1 MTPMIMTIPGTMT
14 REDRHRR
21 SGTNAED
28 RWIDISARNLLKDQL
43 SVKGIQ
49 MQVGV

>member
-21 SGTNAED
+21 SGNVAEE
-28 RWIDISARNLLKDQL
+28 RWGDMAIRDLLKNRL
-43 SVKGIQ
+43 A
-49 MQVGV
+49 

>member
-1 MTPMIMTIPGTMT
+1 MTPMVMMMPGTLT
-14 REDRHRR
+14 REDRHRK

-28 RWIDISARNLLKDQL
+28 RWIDIPARNLLKDQS

-49 MQVGV
+49 MQAGV

>member
-1 MTPMIMTIPGTMT
+1 MTPMVMMIPGTMT

-21 SGTNAED
+21 SETNAED
-28 RWIDISARNLLKDQL
+28 RWIDISARHLLKNQL

-49 MQVGV
+49 MQVEV